1 MKKCALFALGGFVAS
16 TTMVFAG
23 EMIDDPL
30 LTFVRT
36 DQFELRDAQGGDRF
50 VWDAQAWVGYDLKK
64 IWIKTEGERA
74 AGNTEEAEIQFLY
87 SQSIAK
93 YWDLQAGWRRDIRP
107 EPNRDWAVFGVQGLA
122 PYFFEVDAALFV
134 GTDGRTAARLEA
146 EYEFL
151 ITQRL
156 ILTPDIEFNLYGKDD
171 PVIGVGS
178 GLSDMELGLR
188 LRYEIR
194 REFAPYVGVNW
205 IKKFG
210 GTADLARVAGEP
222 SEDLQWVAGIRV
234 WF

>member
-1 MKKCALFALGGFVAS
+1 MKKRALFALGGFIAS
-16 TTMVFAG
+16 TTAALAG
-23 EMIDDPL
+23 GMIDDPL
-30 LTFVRT
+30 LSFVKV
-36 DQFELRDAQGGDRF
+36 DQFELRDAEGGNSF
-50 VWDAQAWVGYDLKK
+50 VWDAQGWVGYDLKK
-64 IWIKTEGERA
+64 LWIKTEGERV
-74 AGNTEEAEIQFLY
+74 GGETEEAEVQFLY
-87 SQSIAK
+87 SRSFAR
-93 YWDLQAGWRRDIRP
+93 YWDVQAGWRRDIRP
-107 EPNRDWAVFGVQGLA
+107 EPNRDWAVLGVQGLA

-171 PVIGVGS
+171 PLTGVGS

-205 IKKFG
+205 IRKFG
-210 GTADLARVAGEP
+210 GTADFARVVGA
-222 SEDLQWVAGIRV
+222 STNDVQWVAGLRA